1 MVSVKICGITNESD
15 LSAAIRA
22 GADRVGFILAPASPR
37 YVEPRKVR
45 PMAVNTYNMKYAPDR
60 WVDVWLV
67 GMFST
72 TGGPHTPDLDAL
84 LDGLPEAAAVQLHG
98 KEAPD
103 DVALL
108 KKRFP
113 RITLVKAIGV
123 STAADLEQLKT
134 FEAADRF
141 LLDAKPPEGADREG
155 GHGVAFDWRVLEGF
169 ESPKPWILS
178 GGLTPENVAEAIRV
192 TGAKAVD
199 VSSGVEARPGVKDPA
214 KVKAFIEAAKA
225 AG

>member
-15 LSAAIRA
+15 LSAAIRS

-37 YVEPRKVR
+37 YVEPRKLR
-45 PMAVNTYNMKYAPDR
+45 PMAVNTYNMKYMPDR
-60 WVDVWLV
+60 WVDIWLV

-98 KEAPD
+98 RETPD
-103 DVALL
+103 EVAFF

-123 STAADLEQLKT
+123 STAADLAQLSDYK
-134 FEAADRF
+134 AADRF
-141 LLDAKPPEGADREG
+141 LLDAKPPAGADREG
-155 GHGVAFDWRVLEGF
+155 GHGAPFDWRILEGF

-178 GGLTPENVAEAIRV
+178 GGLTPENVAKAIRI
-192 TGAKAVD
+192 TGATAVD

-225 AG
+225 AE